1 MISKQMDATDVYLDG
16 NNLPQL
22 SQHAFIGKKNL
33 KTLLLNN
40 SQVCDISNEF
50 FIKSERTDLNLGA
63 EIQIGRWNRCTT
75 TRSAD

>member
-1 MISKQMDATDVYLDG
+1 MDATDVYLDG

-40 SQVCDISNEF
+40 SQVNSFQMNF
-50 FIKSERTDLNLGA
+50 PRKFGA
-63 EIQIGRWNRCTT
+63 EIPIGRWNRCTT
-75 TRSAD
+75 TRSAA

>member
-1 MISKQMDATDVYLDG
+1 MISQQMDATDVYLDG

-40 SQVCDISNEF
+40 SQVRDIS
-50 FIKSERTDLNLGA
+50 
-63 EIQIGRWNRCTT
+63 EI
-75 TRSAD
+75 